1 MNIERDTTSRPPAED
16 EQNITAGRRNVTGG
30 TGVMPPDTRLEQED
44 PPEALPGPKP
54 KRHIGRYLL
63 VLLMCFL
70 LLLPFVPLLF
80 WSISHRWFFP
90 TIIPE
95 EFSDRAWSYVFSDR
109 SDVMEGLFNSLSIAL
124 LVAVIAA
131 AIGLSGGRALG
142 LYRFRGKRLVEL
154 ILLAPVIVPAIAVSM
169 GIQVMFIRYGLSD
182 TIPGVVLV
190 HLIPT
195 IPYVVLV
202 MGAVFANYDTS
213 YEEQARVLG
222 ANPLRVFMHVTFP
235 AVLPGLIVAA
245 FFAFL
250 ISWSEYL
257 MTLIIGGGIVIT
269 LPILLFQFVGSD
281 PAIAAALSLFFIA
294 PAIVLMILTSRYL
307 SGDDAAIG
315 GIGRA

>member
-1 MNIERDTTSRPPAED
+1 VNIERDTTGRTPD
-16 EQNITAGRRNVTGG
+16 DGGKGITAGQRNVTGE
-30 TGVMPPDTRLEQED
+30 TGVMPPDARLDRED
-44 PPEALPGPKP
+44 PPEAIPGPKP
-54 KRHIGRYLL
+54 KRHIGRYVL
-63 VLLMCFL
+63 VVLMCFL
-70 LLLPFVPLLF
+70 LLLPFVPLIF

-95 EFSDRAWSYVFSDR
+95 QLSDRAWSYVFSDR
-109 SDVMEGLFNSLSIAL
+109 SDVMEGLFNSLGIAV

-142 LYRFRGKRLVEL
+142 LYRFRGKRFVEL

-182 TIPGVVLV
+182 TIAGVVLV

-222 ANPLRVFMHVTFP
+222 ANPLRVFLHVTFP

-250 ISWSEYL
+250 ISWSEYI
-257 MTLIIGGGIVIT
+257 MTVLIGGGLVVT

-281 PAIAAALSLFFIA
+281 PSIAAALSLFFIA
-294 PAIVLMILTSRYL
+294 PAIVLMVLTSRYL
-307 SGDDAAIG
+307 GGDQSAVG

>member
-1 MNIERDTTSRPPAED
+1 MTH
-16 EQNITAGRRNVTGG
+16 EQNVTGGQRNVTGE
-30 TGVMPPDTRLEQED
+30 TGVMPPDMRLDVED
-44 PPEALPGPKP
+44 PPEAIPGPKA
-54 KRHIGRYLL
+54 KRHIGRYVL
-63 VLLMCFL
+63 VVLMGFL
-70 LLLPFVPLLF
+70 LLLPFVPLIF

-90 TIIPE
+90 TIIPDE
-95 EFSDRAWSYVFSDR
+95 LSDRAWSYIFSER
-109 SDVMEGLFNSLSIAL
+109 SGVLEGLINSLVIAL

-131 AIGLSGGRALG
+131 AIGLAGGRALG
-142 LYRFRGKRLVEL
+142 LYRFRGKRIVEL
-154 ILLAPVIVPAIAVSM
+154 VLLAPVIVPAIAVAM
-169 GIQVMFIRYGLSD
+169 GIQVMFIRYSLAD
-182 TIPGVVLV
+182 TVPGVVLV

-222 ANPLRVFMHVTFP
+222 ANPLRVFLHVTFP

-250 ISWSEYL
+250 ISWSEYI
-257 MTLIIGGGIVIT
+257 MTLLIGGGIVVT
-269 LPILLFQFVGSD
+269 LPLLLFDFVGSD

-294 PAIVLMILTSRYL
+294 PAIGLMILTSRYL
-307 SGDDAAIG
+307 SGDQSAVG

>member
-1 MNIERDTTSRPPAED
+1 VTD
-16 EQNITAGRRNVTGG
+16 EHNVTGGQRNVTGE
-30 TGVMPPDTRLEQED
+30 TGVMPPDTRLDGED
-44 PPEALPGPKP
+44 PPESIPGPKA
-54 KRHIGRYLL
+54 KRHIGRYVL
-63 VLLMCFL
+63 VALMCFL
-70 LLLPFVPLLF
+70 LLLPFVPLIF

-90 TIIPE
+90 TIIPDE
-95 EFSDRAWSYVFSDR
+95 LSDRAWSYILSDR
-109 SDVMEGLFNSLSIAL
+109 SGVMEGLINSLTIAL

-131 AIGLSGGRALG
+131 TIGLSGGRALG
-142 LYRFRGKRLVEL
+142 LYRFRGKRIVEL
-154 ILLAPVIVPAIAVSM
+154 VLLAPIIVPAIAVSM
-169 GIQVMFIRYGLSD
+169 GIQVMFIRYGLAD

-213 YEEQARVLG
+213 FEEQARVLG
-222 ANPLRVFMHVTFP
+222 ANPLRVFLHVTFP
-235 AVLPGLIVAA
+235 AVMPGLIVAA

-250 ISWSEYL
+250 ISWSEYI
-257 MTLIIGGGIVIT
+257 MTLLIGGGIVVT
-269 LPILLFQFVGSD
+269 LPILLFDFVGSD

-307 SGDDAAIG
+307 SGDDAAVG

>member
-1 MNIERDTTSRPPAED
+1 MTDD
-16 EQNITAGRRNVTGG
+16 QNVTGGRRNVTGE
-30 TGVMPPDTRLEQED
+30 TGVMPPDMRLDVED
-44 PPEALPGPKP
+44 PPEAIPGPKA
-54 KRHIGRYLL
+54 KRHIGRYVL
-63 VLLMCFL
+63 VVLMGFL
-70 LLLPFVPLLF
+70 LLLPFVPLIF

-90 TIIPE
+90 TIIPD
-95 EFSDRAWSYVFSDR
+95 EFSDRAWSYIFSER
-109 SDVMEGLFNSLSIAL
+109 SGVLEGLTNSLVIAL

-131 AIGLSGGRALG
+131 TIGLAGGRALG
-142 LYRFRGKRLVEL
+142 LYRFRGKRIVEL
-154 ILLAPVIVPAIAVSM
+154 VLLAPVIVPAIAVAM
-169 GIQVMFIRYGLSD
+169 GIQVMFIRYSLAD
-182 TIPGVVLV
+182 TVPGVVLV

-222 ANPLRVFMHVTFP
+222 ANPLRVFLHVTFP

-250 ISWSEYL
+250 ISWSEYI
-257 MTLIIGGGIVIT
+257 MTVLIGGGIVVT
-269 LPILLFQFVGSD
+269 LPLLLFDFVGSD

-307 SGDDAAIG
+307 SGDQSAVG

>member
-1 MNIERDTTSRPPAED
+1 
-16 EQNITAGRRNVTGG
+16 
-30 TGVMPPDTRLEQED
+30 
-44 PPEALPGPKP
+44 
-54 KRHIGRYLL
+54 
-63 VLLMCFL
+63 
-70 LLLPFVPLLF
+70 
-80 WSISHRWFFP
+80 
-90 TIIPE
+90 
-95 EFSDRAWSYVFSDR
+95 
-109 SDVMEGLFNSLSIAL
+109 
-124 LVAVIAA
+124 
-131 AIGLSGGRALG
+131 
-142 LYRFRGKRLVEL
+142 
-154 ILLAPVIVPAIAVSM
+154 M
-169 GIQVMFIRYGLSD
+169 GIQVMFIRYGLAD

-190 HLIPT
+190 LLIPT

-213 YEEQARVLG
+213 YEEQARVVG
-222 ANPLRVFMHVTFP
+222 ANAFRVFLHVTFP

-269 LPILLFQFVGSD
+269 LPLLLFQFVGSD